1 MSDLKAYLTQIETVD
16 DYFKF
21 KDTFTKNPPSG
32 ALKTSKALGTLADF
46 YDDPNSKPK
55 SQKEIPKQFQSD
67 FELPLYKDNY
77 LSDSNFLSNYKENM
91 IPFELKEG
99 NKLSRLSDIK
109 VFGNEASNE
118 SMVEN
123 SFLKQLNL
131 KNFNLKNMFEAEKP
145 KTPLLQE
152 PKSPLTQE
160 PTKYPLKA
168 VNYNVL
174 KAANP
179 YEYTALPSKNQ
190 YDYNALSSKN
200 QYDYSALSSKYSAKS
215 LTNSN
220 NSNIYNKFK
229 APERPDSNYID
240 NNDIRAYLSSLDSKL
255 VTENKSQTSE
265 SQKSRSVSENPK
277 RKLRNKNRKMDLSI
291 IEDEFEDEEH
301 ENRPMKKSKKHRKQE
316 AESSGSDSRKEMV
329 SKGKNNKRKHE
340 KNKYEEDL
348 TRNYSEKDLSLH
360 SASHFNENYKR
371 NKNIKD
377 FSETSL
383 PSKAKEQEYLKKK
396 YGKELPNEEEI
407 MLFLD
412 NISEVI
418 CVNCNEMIDLN
429 TVDEHSF
436 ECFKAI
442 NQNLLPENVSSLNS
456 KMKQIVYLL
465 KKKLKNIK
473 EYINKHEDSNSQHF
487 YFNYTLMIIEC
498 LQQIINNDQIIVKL
512 VSNIKDINAFNKSL
526 YENDTPLSKFIL
538 SITYRIKPLAKL
550 KIPCIDPKMTWS
562 DAKNLREK
570 SIISQNYSKNESKSQ
585 AFRESIKEKAYS
597 MRESYAGSKFL
608 INANNTSMMKSNCG
622 DVEDGL
628 RREFTQMV
636 VSVKLTLDR
645 NHPGRFYK
653 IEELYN
659 EVRRMKMQKEQ
670 WGEFVERKFNEMSFV
685 REN

>member
-1 MSDLKAYLTQIETVD
+1 MSDVKAYLNQIETVD
-16 DYFKF
+16 DYYKF
-21 KDTFTKNPPSG
+21 KDNFSKNPT
-32 ALKTSKALGTLADF
+32 LKTSKALGTLADF
-46 YDDPNSKPK
+46 YDDPNIKPK
-55 SQKEIPKQFQSD
+55 SQKENLKQYPSE
-67 FELPLYKDNY
+67 FELPLYKDPLSKSNY

-91 IPFELKEG
+91 IPHDLKEDRNL
-99 NKLSRLSDIK
+99 NKFSKLSDIK
-109 VFGNEASNE
+109 VFGNEANNE

-131 KNFNLKNMFEAEKP
+131 KNFNLKNMFEADK
-145 KTPLLQE
+145 
-152 PKSPLTQE
+152 PKSPIPQEDLQKPKSLLSQE
-160 PTKYPLKA
+160 PQKYPLKT
-168 VNYNVL
+168 VNYNVQ
-174 KAANP
+174 KSTNQYDFP
-179 YEYTALPSKNQ
+179 ALSSKNQ
-190 YDYNALSSKN
+190 YDFNALSSKN

-220 NSNIYNKFK
+220 NSNLYSKFK
-229 APERPDSNYID
+229 APERPDANYID
-240 NNDIRAYLSSLDSKL
+240 NNDIRAYLNSLDSKL
-255 VTENKSQTSE
+255 VTENKSQTSD
-265 SQKSRSVSENPK
+265 SKSRSVSENPK
-277 RKLRNKNRKMDLSI
+277 KKSRNKNRKIDLSI
-291 IEDEFEDEEH
+291 IEDEFEDEEQ
-301 ENRPMKKSKKHRKQE
+301 ENP
-316 AESSGSDSRKEMV
+316 GSEKEMI
-329 SKGKNNKRKHE
+329 SKGKKNKRKHQT
-340 KNKYEEDL
+340 NKYEEDL
-348 TRNYSEKDLSLH
+348 TKNYSEKDLSLH

-371 NKNIKD
+371 NNNKKN
-377 FSETSL
+377 FSEASL

-396 YGKELPNEEEI
+396 YGKELPNEKEI

-418 CVNCNEMIDLN
+418 CMNCNEMIDLN
-429 TVDEHSF
+429 TVDEHSL

-442 NQNLLPENVSSLNS
+442 NKNLIPENISSING

-473 EYINKHEDSNSQHF
+473 EYINKHEDSSSQHF

-512 VSNIKDINAFNKSL
+512 VSNIKDINEFNKSL

-550 KIPCIDPKMTWS
+550 KIPCIDSKITWS

-570 SIISQNYSKNESKSQ
+570 SIISQNYSKNESKI
-585 AFRESIKEKAYS
+585 RESVKSKTYS

-608 INANNTSMMKSNCG
+608 VNMNNTSMMKSNCG
-622 DVEDGL
+622 DVDDGP

-636 VSVKLTLDR
+636 VNAKLALDR

-659 EVRRMKMQKEQ
+659 EVKRMRMPKEQ
-670 WGEFVERKFNEMSFV
+670 WGEFVERKFNEISFAQ
-685 REN
+685 EP